1 MYRALAVAVGFA
13 LIPLI
18 SGAQEA
24 NPYNGQ
30 WMARWKNPMGTTVEA
45 RVVIKDAGGTWRLLG
60 SNRGDNCF
68 ERDFPLVVG
77 RATETEFA
85 FSVRASQVVRGCAD
99 SGVRAMP
106 SGEKRLDGKFRDG
119 TAVTLERQQRE

>member
-1 MYRALAVAVGFA
+1 MYRALAVALGFA

-99 SGVRAMP
+99 SGVRAVP

>member
-99 SGVRAMP
+99 SGVRAVP

>member
-1 MYRALAVAVGFA
+1 MWRALAVAVGFA

-30 WMARWKNPMGTTVEA
+30 WMARWKNPMGASVDA

-60 SNRGDNCF
+60 TNRGDNCF

-77 RATETEFA
+77 RATETELA
-85 FSVRASQVVRGCAD
+85 FSVRASQVVQGCAD
-99 SGVRAMP
+99 ASVRVARN
-106 SGEKRLDGKFRDG
+106 GEKRLDGKFRDG
-119 TAVTLERQQRE
+119 TAVTLERQ

>member
-1 MYRALAVAVGFA
+1 MYRALAVALGFA

>member
-1 MYRALAVAVGFA
+1 MYRSLAVAVGFA

-45 RVVIKDAGGTWRLLG
+45 RAVIKDAGGTWRLLG

-77 RATETEFA
+77 RATETELA

-99 SGVRAMP
+99 SGVRAVP

>member
-1 MYRALAVAVGFA
+1 MCRKLAGAIGLV

-30 WMARWKNPMGTTVEA
+30 WVARWKNPMGATVEA
-45 RVVIKDAGGTWRLLG
+45 RVVIRDAGGTWRLLG
-60 SNRGDNCF
+60 ANRGDNCF

-77 RATETEFA
+77 RATETELA
-85 FSVRASQVVRGCAD
+85 FSVRASQVVQGCAD
-99 SGVRAMP
+99 SGVRAARI
-106 SGEKRLDGKFRDG
+106 GEKRLDGKFRDG
-119 TAVTLERQQRE
+119 TAVTFERQ

>member
-18 SGAQEA
+18 SGAQDA

-99 SGVRAMP
+99 SGVRAVP

>member
-1 MYRALAVAVGFA
+1 MCRKLAVAIGFA

-30 WMARWKNPMGTTVEA
+30 WVARWKNPMGATVEA

-60 SNRGDNCF
+60 VNRGDNCF

-77 RATETEFA
+77 RATEAELA
-85 FSVRASQVVRGCAD
+85 FSVRASQVVQGCSD
-99 SGVRAMP
+99 SGVRAAR

-119 TAVTLERQQRE
+119 TAVTFERQ

>member
-13 LIPLI
+13 LIPLV

-30 WMARWKNPMGTTVEA
+30 WVARWKNPMGATVEA
-45 RVVIKDAGGTWRLLG
+45 RVIIKDGGGTWRLLG
-60 SNRGDNCF
+60 ATRGDNCF

-77 RATETEFA
+77 RATETELTL
-85 FSVRASQVVRGCAD
+85 SVRAAQIVRGCSD
-99 SGVRAMP
+99 SGLRATRN
-106 SGEKRLDGKFRDG
+106 GEKRLEGKFRDG
-119 TAVTLERQQRE
+119 TAVILERQ

>member
-1 MYRALAVAVGFA
+1 MCRSLALAVGFA

-30 WMARWKNPMGTTVEA
+30 WMARWTNPMGATVEA

-60 SNRGDNCF
+60 ANRGDNCF
-68 ERDFPLVVG
+68 ERDFPLVVE
-77 RATETEFA
+77 RATETEVA
-85 FSVRASQVVRGCAD
+85 FSVRASQIVRGCSD
-99 SGVRAMP
+99 SGLRAKRN
-106 SGEKRLDGKFRDG
+106 GEKRLDGKFRDG
-119 TAVTLERQQRE
+119 TTVTLERR

>member
-1 MYRALAVAVGFA
+1 MCRALVLAVGFA

-18 SGAQEA
+18 SSAQEA

-30 WMARWKNPMGTTVEA
+30 WMASWKNPMGASVQA
-45 RVVIKDAGGTWRLLG
+45 RVVIKDGGGTWRLLG

-77 RATETEFA
+77 RATETELA
-85 FSVRASQVVRGCAD
+85 FSVRASQVVRGCSD
-99 SGVRAMP
+99 SGLRATRD
-106 SGEKRLDGKFRDG
+106 GEKRMDGKFRDG
-119 TAVTLERQQRE
+119 TAVTLERQ